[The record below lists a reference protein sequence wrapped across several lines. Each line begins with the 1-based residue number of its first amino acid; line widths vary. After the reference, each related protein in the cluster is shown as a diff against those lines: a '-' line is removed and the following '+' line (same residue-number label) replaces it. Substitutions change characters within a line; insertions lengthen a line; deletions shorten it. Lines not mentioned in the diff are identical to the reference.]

1 MEYNVLVTG
10 GSRGIGKEIF
20 DLYSDKGYNAM
31 APSRQELN
39 LEERDSVRKFID
51 SNNKGFDIIIN
62 NAGRNDIMTIDS
74 LNDNN
79 MASMIMVN
87 LVSPML
93 LIGGFVPSMK
103 SRGFGWIVNIG
114 SVWGNVSKPG
124 RVVYSATKSGIHG
137 VTKTLALEL
146 APWNIL
152 VNTISPGYTLT
163 DLTIQNNNEEQ
174 LESIKKNIPLGRLAV
189 PKEMAKAVFFAG
201 NEDNRYM
208 TGQEIVIDGGYSIQ

>member
-1 MEYNVLVTG
+1 MDYNVLVTG

-20 DLYSDKGYNAM
+20 DLYSEKGYSVT

-39 LEERDSVRKFID
+39 LEERESIRKFID
-51 SNNKGFDIIIN
+51 DNSNGFDIIIN
-62 NAGRNDIMTIDS
+62 NAGRNDIMMIDS
-74 LNDNN
+74 LDDDNIK
-79 MASMIMVN
+79 SMIMVN

-103 SRGFGWIVNIG
+103 ARNFGRIVNIG

-124 RVVYSATKSGIHG
+124 RTIYSATKSGIHG

-163 DLTIQNNNEEQ
+163 DLTIQNNNEDQ
-174 LESIKKNIPLGRLAV
+174 LEIIKKNIPLGRLAD
-189 PKEMAKAVFFAG
+189 PIEIAKAVFFAG
-201 NEDNRYM
+201 NENNEYM

>member
-20 DLYSDKGYNAM
+20 DLYSDKGYNAI

-39 LEERDSVRKFID
+39 LEKRDSVRKFID
-51 SNNKGFDIIIN
+51 DNKKGFDIIIN
-62 NAGRNDIMTIDS
+62 NAGSNDVMMIDS
-74 LNDNN
+74 LNDDSIK
-79 MASMIMVN
+79 SMIMIN
-87 LVSPML
+87 LVSPMHL
-93 LIGGFVPSMK
+93 VGGFVPSMK
-103 SRGFGWIVNIG
+103 ARGFGWIVNIG

-124 RVVYSATKSGIHG
+124 RTVYSATKSGIHG

-163 DLTIQNNNEEQ
+163 DLTMKNNNEEQ
-174 LESIKKNIPLGRLAV
+174 LEAIKKNIPLGRLAT
-189 PKEMAKAVFFAG
+189 PIEMAKAVFFAG

-208 TGQEIVIDGGYSIQ
+208 TGQEIVIDGGYMIQ